1 MADVSATGPGSEG
14 RSAGAR
20 RNVWSRRIGEAL
32 EKDLFVLHAQPIV
45 DVASGDTQRHELF
58 LRMVDEEREEGLIP
72 AGEFVLAA
80 EELGSIRQIDH
91 WVVGR
96 AIGIAASGHPVAVN
110 LSVRSADDEL
120 LELIRRNAEET
131 GAASGD
137 IVLELGEEQ
146 LRAGLESGEG
156 FVRGVHELGCRIA
169 LDGFV
174 KGGRGAVLLKEL
186 PIDYVKLGGRF
197 VSGLS
202 ADGRRRRKAR
212 NATAKAH
219 ASGQRVVAQG
229 VEDLVTL
236 QQLQGLAIDEAQGYA
251 LGRPE
256 PVESLL
262 NGRT

>member
-1 MADVSATGPGSEG
+1 MSATGPGREG
-14 RSAGAR
+14 KGAGAR
-20 RNVWSRRIGEAL
+20 ENDWSRRIGEAL
-32 EKDLFVLHAQPIV
+32 KGDLFVLHAQRIV
-45 DVASGDTQRHELF
+45 DVASGEALRHELF
-58 LRMVDEEREEGLIP
+58 LRMVDEEGLIP
-72 AGEFVLAA
+72 AAEFVLAA
-80 EELGSIRQIDH
+80 EELGSIREIDH

-96 AIGIAASGHPVAVN
+96 AIEIAASGHPVAVN

-120 LELIRRNAEET
+120 LELIRRRTGET
-131 GAASGD
+131 GVAPEE
-137 IVLELGEEQ
+137 IVLELAERQ
-146 LRAGLESGEG
+146 LRRGLASGE

-174 KGGRGAVLLKEL
+174 QGGRGAVLLKEL

-197 VSGLS
+197 VSGL

-236 QQLQGLAIDEAQGYA
+236 QQLQDLAIDEAQGYA

-256 PVESLL
+256 PVESLT
-262 NGRT
+262 NGGTELTVPF

>member
-14 RSAGAR
+14 RGAGAR
-20 RNVWSRRIGEAL
+20 PNDWSRRIGEAL
-32 EKDLFVLHAQPIV
+32 RKDLFVLHAQRIV
-45 DVASGDTQRHELF
+45 DVASGESLRHELF
-58 LRMVDEEREEGLIP
+58 LRMVDEERLIP
-72 AGEFVLAA
+72 AGDFVLAA
-80 EELGSIRQIDH
+80 EDLGSIREIDH

-96 AIGIAASGHPVAVN
+96 AIEMVANGHPVAVN
-110 LSVRSADDEL
+110 LSVRSADDDL
-120 LELIRRNAEET
+120 LDLIRRRTRET
-131 GAASGD
+131 GAAVGD

-146 LRAGLESGEG
+146 LRAGLGSGEE

-174 KGGRGAVLLKEL
+174 QGGRAAVLLKEL
-186 PIDYVKLGGRF
+186 PLDYVKLGGGF
-197 VSGLS
+197 VSGLA

-219 ASGQRVVAQG
+219 TSGQRVIAQG

-236 QQLQGLAIDEAQGYA
+236 QHLQDLDIDEAQGYA

-256 PVESLL
+256 PVESAF
-262 NGRT
+262 R

>member
-1 MADVSATGPGSEG
+1 MADVDATGPGSEG

-20 RNVWSRRIGEAL
+20 QNDWSRRIGEAL
-32 EKDLFVLHAQPIV
+32 RKDLFVLHAQRIV
-45 DVASGDTQRHELF
+45 DVASGESLRHELF
-58 LRMVDEEREEGLIP
+58 LRMVDEERLIP
-72 AGEFVLAA
+72 AGDFVLAA
-80 EELGSIRQIDH
+80 EDLGSIREIDH

-96 AIGIAASGHPVAVN
+96 AIEMVANGHPVAVN
-110 LSVRSADDEL
+110 LSVRSADDDL
-120 LELIRRNAEET
+120 LDLIRRRTRET
-131 GAASGD
+131 GAAVGD

-146 LRAGLESGEG
+146 LRAGLGSGEE

-174 KGGRGAVLLKEL
+174 QGGRAAVLLKEL
-186 PIDYVKLGGRF
+186 PLDYVKLGGGF
-197 VSGLS
+197 VSGLA

-219 ASGQRVVAQG
+219 TSGQRVIAQG

-236 QQLQGLAIDEAQGYA
+236 QHLQDLDIDEAQGYA

-256 PVESLL
+256 PVESAF
-262 NGRT
+262 R

>member
-14 RSAGAR
+14 RGAGAR
-20 RNVWSRRIGEAL
+20 PNDWSRRIGEAL
-32 EKDLFVLHAQPIV
+32 RKDLFVLHAQRIV
-45 DVASGDTQRHELF
+45 DVASGESLRHELF
-58 LRMVDEEREEGLIP
+58 LRMVDEERLIP
-72 AGEFVLAA
+72 AGDFVLAA
-80 EELGSIRQIDH
+80 EDLGSIREIDH

-96 AIGIAASGHPVAVN
+96 AIEMVANGHPVAVN
-110 LSVRSADDEL
+110 LSVRSADDDL
-120 LELIRRNAEET
+120 LDLIRRRTRET
-131 GAASGD
+131 GAAVGD

-146 LRAGLESGEG
+146 LRAGLGSGEE

-174 KGGRGAVLLKEL
+174 QGGRAAVLLKEL
-186 PIDYVKLGGRF
+186 PLDYVKLGGTF
-197 VSGLS
+197 VNGLA

-219 ASGQRVVAQG
+219 TSGQRVIAQG

-236 QQLQGLAIDEAQGYA
+236 QHLQDLDIDEAQGYA

-256 PVESLL
+256 PVESAF
-262 NGRT
+262 R

>member
-1 MADVSATGPGSEG
+1 MADVSATGPGIEG

-20 RNVWSRRIGEAL
+20 QNDWSRRIGEAL
-32 EKDLFVLHAQPIV
+32 EKDLFVLYAQRIV
-45 DVASGDTQRHELF
+45 EVASGETQRHELF
-58 LRMVDEEREEGLIP
+58 LRMLDDGALTP

-80 EELGSIRQIDH
+80 EELGSIREIDH
-91 WVVGR
+91 WVVGQ
-96 AIGIAASGHPVAVN
+96 AIEIAASGHPVAVN
-110 LSVRSADDEL
+110 LSVRSADDDL
-120 LELIRRNAEET
+120 LELIRRRTEET
-131 GAASGD
+131 GAAFAD

-146 LRAGLESGEG
+146 LRAALETGEG
-156 FVRGVHELGCRIA
+156 FIRGIHELGCRIA

-174 KGGRGAVLLKEL
+174 QGGRGAVLLREL
-186 PIDYVKLGGRF
+186 PLDYIKLGGRF
-197 VSGLS
+197 VSGLA

-236 QQLQGLAIDEAQGYA
+236 QQLQDLGIDEAQGYA

-256 PVESLL
+256 PVESIL
-262 NGRT
+262 NAQA